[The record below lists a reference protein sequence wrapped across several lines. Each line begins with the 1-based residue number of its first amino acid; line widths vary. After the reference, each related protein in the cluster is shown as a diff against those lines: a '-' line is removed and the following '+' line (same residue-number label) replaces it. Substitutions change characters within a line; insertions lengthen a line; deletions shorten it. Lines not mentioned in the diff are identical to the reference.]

1 MNVNDFL
8 FFLMTKNIQE
18 RVAALSVEEDQRQI
32 YTGMDNLLFEK
43 AYTHMIDIVKKFP
56 GTLPDGGTEE
66 ITTEET
72 VNPKELF
79 TTKKVN
85 LMAMIAFLNGC
96 YAAASEEKSEIPD
109 IDVSQI
115 IYQGDLITSRAP
127 VITAQLGMRSA
138 DPEMQASTSNNLV
151 AKAAS
156 KKSIPELLQLISVAD
171 EEALLALSDNE
182 FNSRVKNINS
192 IKIRGKIRDIRTD
205 YLFQL
210 KKQQE
215 KEEAARKMAERE
227 AQLDR
232 FYATMQIKK
241 IYKHPDG
248 SILGCEITDPEGLL

>member
-1 MNVNDFL
+1 
-8 FFLMTKNIQE
+8 MTKNIQE

-43 AYTHMIDIVKKFP
+43 AYTHMIDILKKFP
-56 GTLPDGGTEE
+56 GAFHDAGAEE
-66 ITTEET
+66 VATEET

-127 VITAQLGMRSA
+127 VVTTQLVMISA
-138 DPEMQASTSNNLV
+138 DPEMQASASNNLV
-151 AKAAS
+151 AKTAS
-156 KKSIPELLQLISVAD
+156 KKSILELLQLISVAD

-215 KEEAARKMAERE
+215 KEEAARKTAERE

-248 SILGCEITDPEGLL
+248 SILGCEIIDPEGLL

>member
-18 RVAALSVEEDQRQI
+18 RVAALSVEDAEREI

-85 LMAMIAFLNGC
+85 LMAMIALLNGC
-96 YAAASEEKSEIPD
+96 HEAVASEHKSEIPTN
-109 IDVSQI
+109 ISQI
-115 IYQGDLITSRAP
+115 IYQGELRKPQIP

-138 DPEMQASTSNNLV
+138 DPEMQASASNNPA
-151 AKAAS
+151 AKTAS
-156 KKSIPELLQLISVAD
+156 KKSILELLQLISVAD

-227 AQLDR
+227 TQLDR